1 MWYLRRPTTPNPMNA
16 SDPPVR
22 TAPDDTP
29 AEPLGLAGWLR
40 GALDHPAVVLGGI
53 TLTYGELA
61 AEIAE
66 AVDELAGTA
75 GRGGHGQVDV
85 VAVADSDPLSTLVAC
100 YAALVAD
107 RPVLVTDPEQAVPA
121 ITALPAGTQ
130 LLLTTSGSTGR
141 PRVVARTWESWR
153 VSFAPF
159 SEITGVDADDA
170 VALTGPL
177 HISLH
182 LLAAMHTL
190 WVGAT
195 LTDQVHGATV
205 MNAVPSVLDTL
216 LRDEDTEPTVRL
228 AVIGGAPLTT
238 GLADRARAAG
248 IELVEYYGAAEL
260 SFVAARRY
268 RRPLQP
274 FPGVEV
280 QTREGVIW
288 ARSPYLSLGYAGA
301 TGALRVDDDGYA
313 SVGDLGGFVG
323 ESLAIRGRGDA
334 AITTSGATVLAED
347 IEASLLELPGVRAA
361 AVVGIPHERLG
372 EIVVAVL
379 EVAPGTQGS
388 RLRTEARSRLQSA
401 ALPRR
406 WYVAALPRT
415 SAGKIA
421 RAAIRAALIDGTL
434 DAQPLA

>member
-1 MWYLRRPTTPNPMNA
+1 MSDHPT
-16 SDPPVR
+16 S
-22 TAPDDTP
+22 APDDRPDLATTP
-29 AEPLGLAGWLR
+29 GPNIGLAGWLR
-40 GALDHPAVVLGGI
+40 GSIEHPAVTFGGA

-66 AVDELAGTA
+66 AVDELHAA
-75 GRGGHGQVDV
+75 EADQRRDHGGIDV
-85 VAVADSDPLSTLVAC
+85 LAVADTDPLATLIAC

-107 RPVLVTDPEQAVPA
+107 RPVLVTDPDQPVPA
-121 ITALPAGTQ
+121 ITTLPAGAQ
-130 LLLTTSGSTGR
+130 LLLTTSGSTGK
-141 PRVVARTWESWR
+141 PRVIARTWESWR
-153 VSFAPF
+153 ASFEPF
-159 SEITGVDADDA
+159 SEITGIAGDDT

-177 HISLH
+177 HTSLH
-182 LLAAMHTL
+182 LLAALHTL

-195 LTDQVHGATV
+195 LTDRVLGATV
-205 MNAVPSVLDTL
+205 MHCVPSVLDAL
-216 LRDEDTEPTVRL
+216 LRDEDTTERTVRL

-280 QTREGVIW
+280 QTRDGVLW

-301 TGALRVDDDGYA
+301 PGALRVDDEGFA

-347 IEASLLELPGVRAA
+347 IEASLLELPGVRAV

-372 EIVVAVL
+372 EIVAAVM
-379 EVAPGTQGS
+379 EVAPGTRGAQ
-388 RLRTEARSRLQSA
+388 LRTEARLRLQTA

-406 WYVAALPRT
+406 WYVATLPRT

-421 RAAIRAALIDGTL
+421 RAAIRAGLIDGTL

>member
-1 MWYLRRPTTPNPMNA
+1 MNA
-16 SDPPVR
+16 SDHPGSQPDLAHDPQTPGAPP
-22 TAPDDTP
+22 
-29 AEPLGLAGWLR
+29 GLAGWLR
-40 GALDHPAVVLGGI
+40 GAIEHPAVDLGGVR
-53 TLTYGELA
+53 LTYGELA
-61 AEIAE
+61 AEINE
-66 AVDELAGTA
+66 AIDELHATE
-75 GRGGHGQVDV
+75 RGDGPADV
-85 VAVADSDPLSTLVAC
+85 LAVSDTDPLATLIAC

-107 RPVLVTDPEQAVPA
+107 RPVLVTDPEQPVPVV
-121 ITALPAGTQ
+121 TSLPEGAQ

-141 PRVVARTWESWR
+141 PRVIARTWESWR

-159 SEITGVDADDA
+159 TEITGIDGDDT

-177 HISLH
+177 HGSMH
-182 LLAAMHTL
+182 LLAALHTL

-195 LTDQVHGATV
+195 LTDDVAAATV
-205 MNAVPSVLDTL
+205 MHCVPTVLDSL
-216 LRDEDTEPTVRL
+216 LRDDETASPTVRL

-248 IELVEYYGAAEL
+248 IELVEYYGATEL

-268 RRPLQP
+268 RRPLAP

-280 QTREGVIW
+280 VARDGVIW

-301 TGALRVDDDGYA
+301 SGEMRVDDEGFA
-313 SVGDLGGFVG
+313 SVGDLGAFVG
-323 ESLAIRGRGDA
+323 ESLAVRGRGDA

-347 IEASLLELPGVRAA
+347 IEASLLELPGVRAV
-361 AVVGIPHERLG
+361 AVVGLPHERLG
-372 EIVVAVL
+372 EIVAAVM
-379 EVAPGTQGS
+379 EVAPGTKGAL
-388 RLRTEARSRLQSA
+388 LRTEARSRLQSA

-406 WYVAALPRT
+406 WYVATLPRT

-421 RAAIRAALIDGTL
+421 RATIRAGLIDGTL